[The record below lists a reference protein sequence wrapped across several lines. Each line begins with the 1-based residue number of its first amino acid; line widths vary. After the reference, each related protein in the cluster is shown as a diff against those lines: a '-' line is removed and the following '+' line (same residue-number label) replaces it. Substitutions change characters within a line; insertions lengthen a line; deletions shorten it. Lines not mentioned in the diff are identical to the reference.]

1 MVWLSFLAVLA
12 ISHSKLYKKKIK
24 LLLRGHEI
32 GVRESLYAF
41 LLFRS
46 VRTSKI
52 GDEHIV
58 FNDGENVLCLGHV
71 C

>member
-1 MVWLSFLAVLA
+1 MVWLNFLAVLA

-41 LLFRS
+41 LFIPIHEDLQNWR
-46 VRTSKI
+46 
-52 GDEHIV
+52 
-58 FNDGENVLCLGHV
+58 
-71 C
+71 